1 MARTFC
7 YEIGMRIAVLGL
19 VFAALFASGACQRAS
34 EPPANDPPAKP
45 APSATA
51 TEVVPAPEPSC
62 GPSCGGTCGGGCEGM
77 ADPPQAEP
85 TVPADAVWTE
95 MRVTG
100 MHCGG
105 CARRIRNAL
114 AQVDG
119 IYGVHVDVAT
129 ATVRVATPK
138 DRDGRALAQPRIDA
152 LGYHVQ

>member
-1 MARTFC
+1 MALSFC
-7 YEIGMRIAVLGL
+7 YEIGMRIAVLAL
-19 VFAALFASGACQRAS
+19 VFAFAACQRAS
-34 EPPANDPPAKP
+34 EPPAKQQPE

-51 TEVVPAPEPSC
+51 TQVVPAPEAQDSC
-62 GPSCGGTCGGGCEGM
+62 GGSCGGTCGGGCEGM
-77 ADPPQAEP
+77 ADPVQAEP
-85 TVPADAVWTE
+85 TVPADAIWTE

-119 IYGVHVDVAT
+119 IYGVHVDVGT

>member
-1 MARTFC
+1 
-7 YEIGMRIAVLGL
+7 MRIAAVAILFVLLG
-19 VFAALFASGACQRAS
+19 CQRAS
-34 EPPANDPPAKP
+34 EPPAKGEVAN
-45 APSATA
+45 ATQ
-51 TEVVPAPEPSC
+51 VVEAPEPQNTC
-62 GPSCGGTCGGGCEGM
+62 GGSCGGTCGGGCEGM
-77 ADPPQAEP
+77 ADPVQAEP

-119 IYGVHVDVAT
+119 IYGVHVDVTT

-138 DRDGRALAQPRIDA
+138 GRDARALAQPRIDA

>member
-1 MARTFC
+1 MARSFC
-7 YEIGMRIAVLGL
+7 YEIGMRIAVLAL
-19 VFAALFASGACQRAS
+19 VFAFTACQRAS
-34 EPPANDPPAKP
+34 EPPPAAKDTN

-51 TEVVPAPEPSC
+51 TQVVEAPAQEC
-62 GPSCGGTCGGGCEGM
+62 GPSCGGSCGGGCEGM
-77 ADPPQAEP
+77 ADPVQAEP

-129 ATVRVATPK
+129 AIVRVATPK